1 MKQTIHNYMRCCWR
15 VALMLLIFNFQSS
28 IFNELHAQAEQDALY
43 IFRNDGQFNAFFFSD
58 IDRFEYSKIDTLGV
72 EHDDYVT
79 QEIHAMDS
87 VFRIPL
93 TAIDSISFVTPENK
107 IKHDVFRIS
116 PQMFDYAR
124 YAEEQVYT
132 NNDGS
137 VHRQYDFALYFGVPE
152 ELVPESGQTVIFD
165 GSNEYFPE
173 GFAGV
178 VTYMFNNTVPG
189 EWQNI
194 HYMFTIEPVADPANL
209 YDVLVVKGSTA
220 GTDEESQSRR
230 KAGPGPDWSYES
242 AKPIEFPAL
251 SLSASLASGQHKLTD
266 DPNAPIQ
273 FTVDGSVDLNAQLT
287 SKVDL
292 RCFLYVNAL
301 CNQTRYYQIA
311 KFDNSVDFGLAVT
324 GALTAHADIPFTFAK
339 DIVVNGVK
347 LALKEGGKKLSGKI
361 GGFMVDFSFGF
372 FVEGQATVSGGYTWS
387 NRHKL
392 NTTLQFDRKLLSDD
406 WDAFYHWSINNL
418 RDTTSWTYSGGKL
431 GLSAGIY
438 GQAEAVLNLLGV
450 KAACALRAD
459 AGLKSEFDVPVFTEE
474 DFMPFFQTPNIYAAI
489 NHDKNITLSTPGNIS
504 FSAAFGKKWSWTP
517 KVNFSLIE
525 PMSFGIVPNIFGLTY
540 KKEAKEP
547 YHFTFESPVTRKLLL
562 PRDCGFAVFN
572 EKDSLVDD
580 WWWEIPYWDDT
591 VFKKYSH
598 VFETLDPLPDKPTY
612 YTVCP
617 QISYM
622 GHPVRVDRDVLIT
635 VDKANIDIGKRKL
648 EIDEKPGYE
657 ELKFIPNMKNV
668 EIKSDSEWLT
678 FFRVDHEG
686 TLTLYWNALPEGEQY
701 RVGKV
706 YVAGMNKDSVVLV
719 RDTIVVEQTRS
730 GYIPIRPGM
739 KFLGTWEYGKET
751 DDYYVS
757 YHFGSDG
764 SYRYVYNT
772 PYYPHQTSSGTFT
785 IISYEEFSEGEFTAE
800 AKLFV
805 KYRSSLTPEEEDTTE
820 KTVKIRRN
828 NGYLQSG
835 ANTYKPKQE

>member
-1 MKQTIHNYMRCCWR
+1 M
-15 VALMLLIFNFQSS
+15 ALVLLIFNVQCS

-72 EHDDYVT
+72 EHDEYVT

-93 TAIDSISFVTPENK
+93 TAIDSVSFVTPENK
-107 IKHDVFRIS
+107 ISDSVIRLGQNVLQYLEYGDTGSSSLIFGNKTPEGILPKVSDKLII
-116 PQMFDYAR
+116 
-124 YAEEQVYT
+124 EECELFPNGFVGKVSSCSKYEPPAPF
-132 NNDGS
+132 S
-137 VHRQYDFALYFGVPE
+137 EYFMYIVETEPMAPE
-152 ELVPESGQTVIFD
+152 E
-165 GSNEYFPE
+165 
-173 GFAGV
+173 
-178 VTYMFNNTVPG
+178 
-189 EWQNI
+189 
-194 HYMFTIEPVADPANL
+194 L
-209 YDVLVVKGSTA
+209 YDVLIVKGSTA
-220 GTDEESQSRR
+220 GTDDESQGRR
-230 KAGPGPDWSYES
+230 KASPDSDWSYES

-311 KFDNSVDFGLAVT
+311 KFDNSVDLGVAVT

-418 RDTTSWTYSGGKL
+418 RDTTSWNYSVGKL

-657 ELKFIPNMKNV
+657 ELKFIPNMKNI

-678 FFRVDHEG
+678 FLRVDHEG

-739 KFLGTWEYGKET
+739 KFLGTWEFGKET

-764 SYRYVYNT
+764 SYRYIFRT
-772 PYYPHQTSSGTFT
+772 PYYPHSTSIGTFT

-800 AKLFV
+800 AKLFC
-805 KYRSSLTPEEEDTTE
+805 KYIYSADGKPDEESTSE
-820 KTVKIRRN
+820 KTVKIRRD
-828 NGYLQSG
+828 NGRLQSG
-835 ANTYKPKQE
+835 ANVYTRKQE